1 MDDLRVAVV
10 GSGPAGIY
18 AAAALTAHDEAAVDV
33 IDRLPT
39 PFGLVRYGVAP
50 DHEKMK
56 SVAGA
61 LRKVLEHERVRFLGN
76 VELGADVSLQD
87 LHRHYDAI
95 LVANGS
101 AVDRRLGIPGE
112 DLPGSFSATEFVSWY
127 SGHPDAALDMFTLTA
142 ETVTVIGVGNVAVD
156 VARVL
161 LKTAAELRT
170 TDIPDH
176 VLAVLSHSQVRDV
189 MIIGR
194 RGPAQAKFTTKELRE
209 LGELANADV
218 IVRPEELVL
227 GEASE
232 AEVARNAVAR
242 RNLEVLRTWSGRTPE
257 GRPRRLHL
265 RFLLHPTAIRGDAC
279 VTGMEF
285 ARGRPDGAGGAAGSG
300 ESVYLPADM
309 VLRSVGYRGVQIPG
323 LPFDDERGVIPNI
336 AGRILRDG
344 APVPGEYVAGWIKR
358 GPSGIIGTNKHDA
371 AETVRCILEDAPTLP
386 RREVRDPD
394 GIVQLLHQRGVRV
407 VLWEGWEAIEALEI
421 AAGRRRA
428 AKQVKVAERELLL
441 AAALSQPSL
450 RKLASGVW
458 SMLKSRQPG
467 IIPPEKRLPVRC
479 WSGAWT

>member
-18 AAAALTAHDEAAVDV
+18 AAAALTRHDEAAVDV

-76 VELGADVSLQD
+76 VELGADVSLED

-127 SGHPDAALDMFTLTA
+127 SGHPDSALDKFTLTA
-142 ETVTVIGVGNVAVD
+142 ETVIVVGVGNVAID

-161 LKTAAELRT
+161 SKTADELKT

-176 VLAVLSHSQVRDV
+176 VLAVLSRSHVRDV

-218 IVRPEELVL
+218 IGVFHLTPQGGCSWYEF
-227 GEASE
+227 AQ
-232 AEVARNAVAR
+232 AIF
-242 RNLEVLRTWSGRTPE
+242 NLTQTQVKLLPATATDFPAKVP
-257 GRPRRLHL
+257 RPRYSVLDNKHL
-265 RFLLHPTAIRGDAC
+265 RAC
-279 VTGMEF
+279 GLDIM
-285 ARGRPDGAGGAAGSG
+285 PDWK
-300 ESVYLPADM
+300 EC
-309 VLRSVGYRGVQIPG
+309 LRSYLKETGELRPG
-323 LPFDDERGVIPNI
+323 
-336 AGRILRDG
+336 
-344 APVPGEYVAGWIKR
+344 
-358 GPSGIIGTNKHDA
+358 
-371 AETVRCILEDAPTLP
+371 
-386 RREVRDPD
+386 
-394 GIVQLLHQRGVRV
+394 
-407 VLWEGWEAIEALEI
+407 
-421 AAGRRRA
+421 
-428 AKQVKVAERELLL
+428 
-441 AAALSQPSL
+441 
-450 RKLASGVW
+450 
-458 SMLKSRQPG
+458 
-467 IIPPEKRLPVRC
+467 
-479 WSGAWT
+479 

>member
-1 MDDLRVAVV
+1 VTALVAADQPIWICKGEGVEDLRVAVV

-18 AAAALTAHDEAAVDV
+18 AAAALTAHEDAAVDV

-56 SVAGA
+56 SVAVA

-76 VELGADVSLQD
+76 IELGADVTVAD

-95 LVANGS
+95 VVANGA
-101 AVDRRLGIPGE
+101 AVDRRLRIGGE

-127 SGHPDAALDMFTLTA
+127 SGHPDAALDKFTLTA
-142 ETVTVIGVGNVAVD
+142 RTVIVIGVGNVAID

-161 LKTAAELRT
+161 LKTAGELRP

-194 RGPAQAKFTTKELRE
+194 RGPAHAKFTTKELRE

-218 IVRPEELVL
+218 VVQPEELVL
-227 GEASE
+227 DEASE
-232 AEVARNAVAR
+232 AELATNTVAR
-242 RNLEVLRTWSGRTPE
+242 RNFEVLRAWSERTRQ

-265 RFLLHPTAIRGDAC
+265 RFWLRPAAIHGDGL

-285 ARGRPDGAGGAAGSG
+285 ARGRADGAGGVADPGDP
-300 ESVYLPADM
+300 VHLPADM
-309 VLRSVGYRGVQIPG
+309 VLRSVGYRGLPVPG
-323 LPFDDERGVIPNI
+323 LPFDDQRGVIPNA

-344 APVPGEYVAGWIKR
+344 SVVPGEYVAGWIKR
-358 GPSGIIGTNKHDA
+358 GPSGVIGTNKHDA
-371 AETVRCILEDAPTLP
+371 TETVRCVLEDARALP
-386 RREVRDPD
+386 RREVRDPH
-394 GIVQLLHQRGVRV
+394 GIIDLLHQRGVRV
-407 VLWEGWEAIEALEI
+407 VPWEGWEAIEALEI
-421 AAGRRRA
+421 AAGRRRG
-428 AKQVKVAERELLL
+428 AKQVKVADRELLL
-441 AAALSQPSL
+441 AAALSQPSP
-450 RKLASGVW
+450 R
-458 SMLKSRQPG
+458 
-467 IIPPEKRLPVRC
+467 I
-479 WSGAWT
+479 

>member
-1 MDDLRVAVV
+1 MTALVAADQPTRICQGEDMDDLRVAVV

-18 AAAALTAHDEAAVDV
+18 AAAALTRHDEAAVDV

-76 VELGADVSLQD
+76 VELGADVSLED

-127 SGHPDAALDMFTLTA
+127 SGHPDSALDQFTLTA

-161 LKTAAELRT
+161 LKTAAELKT

-176 VLAVLSHSQVRDV
+176 VLAVLSHSHVRDV

-232 AEVARNAVAR
+232 AEVARNTVAR

-265 RFLLHPTAIRGDAC
+265 RFLLHPTAIYGDTC

-285 ARGRPDGAGGAAGSG
+285 ARGRPDGAGGTAGTAQPVP
-300 ESVYLPADM
+300 VYLPTDM
-309 VLRSVGYRGVQIPG
+309 VLRSVGYRGAQIPG
-323 LPFDDERGVIPNI
+323 LPFDDERGVIPN
-336 AGRILRDG
+336 ADGRILRDG

-358 GPSGIIGTNKHDA
+358 GPSGVIGTNKHDA
-371 AETVRCILEDAPTLP
+371 AETVRCLLDDAPALP
-386 RREVRDPD
+386 RREVRDAD
-394 GIVQLLHQRGVRV
+394 GIVELLHQRGVRV
-407 VLWEGWEAIEALEI
+407 VPWEGWEAIEALEI
-421 AAGRRRA
+421 AAGRRRS

-450 RKLASGVW
+450 K
-458 SMLKSRQPG
+458 K
-467 IIPPEKRLPVRC
+467 
-479 WSGAWT
+479 